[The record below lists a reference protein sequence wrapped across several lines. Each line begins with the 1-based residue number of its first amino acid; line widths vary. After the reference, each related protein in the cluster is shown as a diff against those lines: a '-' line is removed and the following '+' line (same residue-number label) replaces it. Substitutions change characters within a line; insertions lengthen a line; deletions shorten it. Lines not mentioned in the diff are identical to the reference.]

1 VIRSVYTESQCVLR
15 RSRNATALKKVT
27 EYAVGRLLR
36 DRALPKHRGGLYVAR
51 SPQAPTLASCDI
63 SRYLKWLVV
72 SNIFYFPKYG
82 IILQID

>member
-1 VIRSVYTESQCVLR
+1 MWSGLYTLNPNVFSAVPG
-15 RSRNATALKKVT
+15 NATALKKVT

-72 SNIFYFPKYG
+72 SNIFYFP
-82 IILQID
+82 